1 MKENNSKKLAIL
13 LAAMLSL
20 SLAACGD
27 KGGDTD
33 TTDDT
38 VTTSAAAEESEED
51 IETSEADEES
61 EAESEPDEEEEVKEL
76 PPEETPT
83 DEETKSPVLKEIGK
97 IGADDINFYG
107 DTLLY
112 KFIDDENVECL
123 DYKGKEIDGGKV
135 LMVSRLG
142 DTGLFEFNKDNGDDL
157 THSGLMDA
165 EGNII
170 LGADQG
176 VGMFSEIDSRFLKAY
191 CPESKTTNEDE
202 AIYYATENQFSI
214 SPGENDIFYKG
225 TVKVY
230 DTKEN
235 KFLEN
240 TAQNFDPHYSVNGDI
255 ISFYD
260 DDSNVVYVSADD
272 KVLDIGNKSIIG
284 EKFFMERQD
293 DRHVIYD
300 HDFNELFKTDHS
312 VYDLD
317 STAYYYKIDDYESNK
332 KGVMSAMGRTIIE
345 PKYDDIYGVTENY
358 FEYSNSDLRG
368 LLKADGT
375 EITGENYQYINY
387 VGPGYFKG
395 TTETGDELFD
405 ATGKIVYREE
415 NEDDM
420 LFTLDEAPYAKI
432 GDDYC
437 YLVYSKGDMSLKLPS
452 SGSYFG
458 DFILYSYNNKAL
470 YDIVTGEVLLD
481 GFDKAYRAYDC
492 IYTLKGKEITVYSIN

>member
-1 MKENNSKKLAIL
+1 
-13 LAAMLSL
+13 
-20 SLAACGD
+20 
-27 KGGDTD
+27 
-33 TTDDT
+33 
-38 VTTSAAAEESEED
+38 
-51 IETSEADEES
+51 
-61 EAESEPDEEEEVKEL
+61 
-76 PPEETPT
+76 
-83 DEETKSPVLKEIGK
+83 
-97 IGADDINFYG
+97 
-107 DTLLY
+107 
-112 KFIDDENVECL
+112 
-123 DYKGKEIDGGKV
+123 
-135 LMVSRLG
+135 MVSKLG
-142 DTGLFEFNKDNGDDL
+142 DTGLYEFNKDGGDGI
-157 THSGLMDA
+157 TYSGLMDA
-165 EGNII
+165 EGNIV

-191 CPESKTTNEDE
+191 CPEGKTTNEDE
-202 AIYYATENQFSI
+202 AIYYVTENQFSLQ
-214 SPGENDIFYKG
+214 PGENDIFLKG

-240 TAQNFDPHYSVNGDI
+240 TAQTSDPHYSVNGDI

-260 DDSNVVYVSADD
+260 DDSNIIYVSADD
-272 KVLDIGNKSIIG
+272 KVLDMGDKYIAG
-284 EKFFMERQD
+284 EKFLTERSD
-293 DRHVIYD
+293 DKYVVYD
-300 HDFNELFKTDHS
+300 HEFNELFKTNYS

-317 STAYYYKIDDYESNK
+317 NTAYYYKIDDSESNK

-345 PKYDDIYGVTENY
+345 PKYDDIYGVNENY

-375 EITGENYQYINY
+375 EITDEKYQYINY

-405 ATGKIVYREE
+405 ATGKIIYREE
-415 NEDDM
+415 TEDDM

-437 YLVYSKGDMSLKLPS
+437 YLVYSKGEMSLKLPS
-452 SGSYFG
+452 SGNYFG